1 MLVKSAVF
9 EGRVV
14 MRATIVLLA
23 CACAAGGGIER
34 VNAQSYP
41 SRPLRFVIP
50 FPPGGGADNL
60 ARIVGQKV
68 GETIS
73 QQVVIDN
80 RAGAGATSRQKS
92 RPGRPPTAT
101 RC

>member
-23 CACAAGGGIER
+23 CACAA
-34 VNAQSYP
+34 
-41 SRPLRFVIP
+41 
-50 FPPGGGADNL
+50 GGGADNL

-80 RAGAGATSRQKS
+80 RAGAGATSR
-92 RPGRPPTAT
+92 
-101 RC
+101 